1 MTRQEFLTRLRAGL
15 AGMPA
20 LAITDIV
27 ADYETHFAD
36 GQAAGRSEQEVAAA
50 LGDPTRLARELRAE
64 QGLKAWQETRSPS
77 TAVTAV
83 FAVLGLGALDFLFLF
98 PLLIGVASTL
108 LAFYIVD
115 IVGILVGGAMLVG
128 GPFYDG
134 GGNGIAAL
142 MLAGLGVIAVSVS
155 LSAITLLATIWLV
168 NGLVWYGRLH
178 FRLLKPAIES

>member
-1 MTRQEFLTRLRAGL
+1 MTRQEFLTRLRNGL

-20 LAITDIV
+20 TAITDIV
-27 ADYETHFAD
+27 SDYETHFAD

-64 QGLKAWQETRSPS
+64 QGLKAWQETRTPS

-83 FAVLGLGALDFLFLF
+83 FAVLGLGALT
-98 PLLIGVASTL
+98 I
-108 LAFYIVD
+108 
-115 IVGILVGGAMLVG
+115 
-128 GPFYDG
+128 
-134 GGNGIAAL
+134 
-142 MLAGLGVIAVSVS
+142 
-155 LSAITLLATIWLV
+155 LATIWLV